1 MWTLCTIQKGQGRA
15 MYEDGWSRFMQTGQV
30 HDYLAYKRHP
40 EMEEANS
47 KAGETHED
55 RDAGFC
61 NTDRDYYQS
70 GTDWRIR

>member
-1 MWTLCTIQKGQGRA
+1 

-47 KAGETHED
+47 KAGETHEY

>member
-1 MWTLCTIQKGQGRA
+1 

-47 KAGETHED
+47 KAGETHEY
-55 RDAGFC
+55 RDA
-61 NTDRDYYQS
+61 
-70 GTDWRIR
+70 RIL

>member
-1 MWTLCTIQKGQGRA
+1 

-47 KAGETHED
+47 KAGETHEY

-70 GTDWRIR
+70 GTDWIIR